1 MQMAKSSENMWINI
15 LINHLWRQ
23 NVKCKIWN
31 SVWGDSEYDLRLNP
45 PLKDQNEV
53 FLIIAWNGFKDHPSL
68 ASGY

>member
-31 SVWGDSEYDLRLNP
+31 SVWSDSEYDLRLNP
-45 PLKDQNEV
+45 PLKDQNEE